1 VARVSPSPFPREEDA
16 VDKARLI
23 LVDDH
28 KVLRAGLRALINQQL
43 DLDVVGEA
51 DTARAARELAASTQP
66 DLVVLDLTLPGG
78 GSLEL
83 ISELVEAGP
92 LPRVLVLSMHN
103 DPAYA
108 RAALGAGA
116 TGYVVKTVSEE
127 DLLAAIRAVRRGK
140 AVVDLDDEA
149 RTASVFGAGGPQAVR
164 GPARATV
171 GLSPREREVLCLL
184 GQGHTNQAVAERLDL
199 SPKTVATYRARIGE
213 KLGLKTTADFV
224 RYATDTGLLG
234 NSDPL
239 S

>member
-1 VARVSPSPFPREEDA
+1 M
-16 VDKARLI
+16 

-28 KVLRAGLRALINQQL
+28 KVLRSGLRALINQQP
-43 DLDVVGEA
+43 DLEVVAEA
-51 DTARAARELAASTQP
+51 DTAREAQALADGARP

-83 ISELVEAGP
+83 ISDLVEREP
-92 LPRVLVLSMHN
+92 PPRVLVLSMHN

-116 TGYVVKTVSEE
+116 SGYVVKTVSEE
-127 DLLAAIRAVRRGK
+127 DLLAAIRAVCRGK

-149 RTASVFGAGGPQAVR
+149 RTASVFGPGGPQAVR
-164 GPARATV
+164 GPTRATV
-171 GLSPREREVLCLL
+171 GLSPREREVLRLL
-184 GQGHTNQAVAERLDL
+184 GQGHTNQAVAEQLEL

-234 NSDPL
+234 VPDQVP
-239 S
+239 

>member
-1 VARVSPSPFPREEDA
+1 M
-16 VDKARLI
+16 DKARLM

-28 KVLRAGLRALINQQL
+28 KVLRAGLRTLINQQSDLEVVAEADSAREALRHADGTPL
-43 DLDVVGEA
+43 DLVI
-51 DTARAARELAASTQP
+51 
-66 DLVVLDLTLPGG
+66 LDLTLPGG

-83 ISELVEAGP
+83 ISELVERGP
-92 LPRVLVLSMHN
+92 LPRVMVLSMHN

-127 DLLAAIRAVRRGK
+127 ELLAAIRSVRRGK

-149 RTASVFGAGGPQAVR
+149 RTASVFGPGGLRATRSPTD
-164 GPARATV
+164 ATV

-184 GQGHTNQAVAERLDL
+184 GHGHANTEVAVKLDI

-234 NSDPL
+234 TPES
-239 S
+239 ST

>member
-1 VARVSPSPFPREEDA
+1 M
-16 VDKARLI
+16 DKARLM

-28 KVLRAGLRALINQQL
+28 KVVRAGLRELINHQA
-43 DLDVVGEA
+43 DIEVVAEA
-51 DTARAARELAASTQP
+51 DTALAAREVAGRTNL
-66 DLVVLDLTLPGG
+66 DIVILDLTLPGG

-83 ISELVEAGP
+83 ISEIVEGGP

-127 DLLAAIRAVRRGK
+127 DLLSAIRSVRRGK
-140 AVVDLDDEA
+140 AVVDLDDQA
-149 RTASVFGAGGPQAVR
+149 RTASVFGPGGLPGVR
-164 GPARATV
+164 GATHGTI
-171 GLSPREREVLCLL
+171 GLSPREREVLALL
-184 GQGHTNQAVAERLDL
+184 GHGHANIEIAEKLEI

-213 KLGLKTTADFV
+213 KLGLKSTSDFV

-234 NSDPL
+234 ASEPSN
-239 S
+239 

>member
-1 VARVSPSPFPREEDA
+1 M
-16 VDKARLI
+16 DKTRLM

-28 KVLRAGLRALINQQL
+28 KVLRSGLRALINQQP
-43 DLDVVGEA
+43 DLEVVAEA
-51 DTARAARELAASTQP
+51 DTARTAQALVERTHP

-78 GSLEL
+78 GSFEL
-83 ISELVEAGP
+83 ISELVERGP

-149 RTASVFGAGGPQAVR
+149 RTSSVFGAGGPQSVHAPSV
-164 GPARATV
+164 AR
-171 GLSPREREVLCLL
+171 L
-184 GQGHTNQAVAERLDL
+184 G
-199 SPKTVATYRARIGE
+199 
-213 KLGLKTTADFV
+213 
-224 RYATDTGLLG
+224 
-234 NSDPL
+234 
-239 S
+239 

>member
-1 VARVSPSPFPREEDA
+1 M
-16 VDKARLI
+16 

-28 KVLRAGLRALINQQL
+28 KVVRSGLRELINQQS
-43 DLDVVGEA
+43 DLEVVAEA
-51 DTARAARELAASTQP
+51 DTIPQARTLVAQVHP

-83 ISELVEAGP
+83 IEELVERGP

-116 TGYVVKTVSEE
+116 TGYVVKTASEE
-127 DLLAAIRAVRRGK
+127 DLLSAIRAVRRGK
-140 AVVDLDDEA
+140 AFVDLDDES
-149 RTASVFGAGGPQAVR
+149 RTACVFGPGGPKSLHT
-164 GPARATV
+164 PSEATV
-171 GLSPREREVLCLL
+171 GLSRREREVLRLL
-184 GQGHTNQAVAERLDL
+184 GHGHTNQSVAEQLDI
-199 SPKTVATYRARIGE
+199 SPKTVATYRARIGD

-234 NSDPL
+234 SVD
-239 S
+239 SSS

>member
-1 VARVSPSPFPREEDA
+1 M
-16 VDKARLI
+16 DKTRLM

-28 KVLRAGLRALINQQL
+28 KVLRSGLRALINQQP
-43 DLDVVGEA
+43 DLEVVAEA
-51 DTARAARELAASTQP
+51 DTTRTAQALVESTHP

-78 GSLEL
+78 GSFEL
-83 ISELVEAGP
+83 ISDLVERGP
-92 LPRVLVLSMHN
+92 LPRVMVLSMHN

-149 RTASVFGAGGPQAVR
+149 RTASVFGAGGSQSVHAPSE
-164 GPARATV
+164 ATV
-171 GLSPREREVLCLL
+171 GLSQREREVLRLL
-184 GQGHTNQAVAERLDL
+184 GRGYTNQAVAEQLDI
-199 SPKTVATYRARIGE
+199 SPKTVATYRARISD

-224 RYATDTGLLG
+224 RYATDTGPLG
-234 NSDPL
+234 GADSTP
-239 S
+239 

>member
-1 VARVSPSPFPREEDA
+1 VH
-16 VDKARLI
+16 KGRLI

-28 KVLRAGLRALINQQL
+28 KVVRAGLRGLFNQQP
-43 DLDVVGEA
+43 DLEVVGEA
-51 DTARAARELAASTQP
+51 DTSREALTLAERTQP

-83 ISELVEAGP
+83 ISELVERGP
-92 LPRVLVLSMHN
+92 LPRVLVLSMHD

-184 GQGHTNQAVAERLDL
+184 GQGHTNQAVAEQLDL

-213 KLGLKTTADFV
+213 KLGLKSTADFV
-224 RYATDTGLLG
+224 PYATDTGLLG
-234 NSDPL
+234 NSDSL

>member
-1 VARVSPSPFPREEDA
+1 M
-16 VDKARLI
+16 DKARLI

-28 KVLRAGLRALINQQL
+28 KVLRAGLRALINQQP
-43 DLDVVGEA
+43 DLEVVGEA
-51 DTARAARELAASTQP
+51 DTTHEARDLAARLQP

-83 ISELVEAGP
+83 ISDLVEAGP

-127 DLLAAIRAVRRGK
+127 DLLAAVRAVRRGK

-149 RTASVFGAGGPQAVR
+149 LTANVLGAGSPHGLHAA
-164 GPARATV
+164 ARATV
-171 GLSPREREVLCLL
+171 GLSPREREVLRLL
-184 GQGHTNQAVAERLDL
+184 GQGHTNQAIADQLDI
-199 SPKTVATYRARIGE
+199 SPKTVATYRARIAE

-234 NSDPL
+234 SAQR
-239 S
+239 

>member
-1 VARVSPSPFPREEDA
+1 M
-16 VDKARLI
+16 DKTRLM

-28 KVLRAGLRALINQQL
+28 KVLRSGLRALIHQ
-43 DLDVVGEA
+43 
-51 DTARAARELAASTQP
+51 QP
-66 DLVVLDLTLPGG
+66 DLEVVAEADSTREARALVETKHPDLVILDLTLPGG

-83 ISELVEAGP
+83 IGELVERGP
-92 LPRVLVLSMHN
+92 LPRVMVLSMHN

-149 RTASVFGAGGPQAVR
+149 RTASVFGVGGSQSIH
-164 GPARATV
+164 ATA
-171 GLSPREREVLCLL
+171 GLSEREREVLTLL
-184 GQGHTNQAVAERLDL
+184 GHGHTNQSVAEQLDI
-199 SPKTVATYRARIGE
+199 SPKTVATYRARIAE

-234 NSDPL
+234 GGGANS
-239 S
+239 